1 VAAVNFEGWKYCKHS
16 SDRTKA
22 CPVQTSYVLF
32 VEEGKINHWL
42 FIRLQINLNLVF
54 MSIPYLSSQS
64 SFSSFLFLPT
74 WPEGA
79 VRSLNALALLWAHI
93 DCLYPL
99 QSQSGQSAWGTGC
112 LLYPPGLT
120 FLWEIKEGERESL
133 GVSSSSTPANREPD
147 ASVLLPPLPLSGCA
161 LKGINSVLKRISL
174 VSCCQIRCA
183 PLPFSVWAD
192 LCALR

>member
-1 VAAVNFEGWKYCKHS
+1 MNIARGYWVHCKHRT
-16 SDRTKA
+16 DRTEA
-22 CPVQTSYVLF
+22 YPVQTSYVLL

-112 LLYPPGLT
+112 LLYPPWLT
-120 FLWEIKEGERESL
+120 FFWEIKEGERESRSEFL
-133 GVSSSSTPANREPD
+133 LHSCKQRTRCICFTPP
-147 ASVLLPPLPLSGCA
+147 SLPLPLFFS
-161 LKGINSVLKRISL
+161 LSRLSSQWLYSKGN
-174 VSCCQIRCA
+174 Q
-183 PLPFSVWAD
+183 
-192 LCALR
+192 

>member
-1 VAAVNFEGWKYCKHS
+1 MGLSKH
-16 SDRTKA
+16 RTSFFA
-22 CPVQTSYVLF
+22 
-32 VEEGKINHWL
+32 EEGKINHVLHWL
-42 FIRLQINLNLVF
+42 FIRLQVNLNLVF

-79 VRSLNALALLWAHI
+79 VSSLNALALLWAHI

-112 LLYPPGLT
+112 LLYPPWLT
-120 FLWEIKEGERESL
+120 FFWEIKEGER
-133 GVSSSSTPANREPD
+133 VSEWVP
-147 ASVLLPPLPLSGCA
+147 PPLLQTENQMHLFYSPLSLSFSPSPASPLSGCT

-192 LCALR
+192 HCALR

>member
-1 VAAVNFEGWKYCKHS
+1 MAINFQGWKYCKHS

-54 MSIPYLSSQS
+54 MSIPYLSSLS
-64 SFSSFLFLPT
+64 SFSSFLFLAT

-112 LLYPPGLT
+112 LLYPPCLT
-120 FLWEIKEGERESL
+120 FFWEIKEGEREPWSEFLLHSCKQRTRCICFTPPSPSL
-133 GVSSSSTPANREPD
+133 FLP
-147 ASVLLPPLPLSGCA
+147 LPPLLSVA
-161 LKGINSVLKRISL
+161 VL
-174 VSCCQIRCA
+174 
-183 PLPFSVWAD
+183 
-192 LCALR
+192 